1 MDYLKFVARDA
12 ENLQFYLWL
21 KDYTERFNALKPSEQ
36 ALSPAWEQTDEEKKA
51 EEQVTRKSK
60 KVLSGE
66 VKNMDFDNLNDVEKG
81 SKNIVSL
88 KELKRHQSVATFSE
102 PPMSPVATASDYE
115 SFISRSIRSQKTVQE
130 INDDANAAV
139 GLKWQGC
146 KKLPRLLPTSD
157 YQMLTL
163 RSLYSAVP

>member
-36 ALSPAWEQTDEEKKA
+36 ALSPPWEQTDEEKKV
-51 EEQVTRKSK
+51 EDQVTRKSK

-66 VKNMDFDNLNDVEKG
+66 VKTMNFDSLDDMEKG
-81 SKNIVSL
+81 NKNAISL
-88 KELKRHQSVATFSE
+88 KELRHHQSVATFSE
-102 PPMSPVATASDYE
+102 PPTSPIATASDYE
-115 SFISRSIRSQKTVQE
+115 SFISRSIRSQKSVQE
-130 INDDANAAV
+130 INEDANAAV

-146 KKLPRLLPTSD
+146 KSLPRLYSLLN
-157 YQMLTL
+157 QNVLTF
-163 RSLYSAVP
+163 V